1 MQLDR
6 VDEEFLQIALTP
18 HHLIGI
24 EGNSLKIYN
33 KLNKQLQELSLSEN
47 KIRGIAVDNLFNTY
61 WVYTKNSIY
70 EFVIENESILVWYDY
85 YKMGKYSEALKYLD
99 EDDEANFLKRDLV
112 LIKQG
117 YDYLQRGGFGILSDD
132 LSLQIQGIQIL
143 AKLTEPFE
151 KVCLMLLNHKQSDAL
166 LIEYLLAKLNKRIKS
181 EWLCCQLGLLN

>member
-1 MQLDR
+1 
-6 VDEEFLQIALTP
+6 
-18 HHLIGI
+18 
-24 EGNSLKIYN
+24 
-33 KLNKQLQELSLSEN
+33 
-47 KIRGIAVDNLFNTY
+47 
-61 WVYTKNSIY
+61 
-70 EFVIENESILVWYDY
+70 
-85 YKMGKYSEALKYLD
+85 MGKYSEALKYLD

-181 EWLCCQLGLLN
+181 E

>member
-1 MQLDR
+1 MR
-6 VDEEFLQIALTP
+6 FLQIALTP

-24 EGNSLKIYN
+24 EGNTLKIYN

-61 WVYTKNSIY
+61 WCTPKTLSTNLLLKTS
-70 EFVIENESILVWYDY
+70 SILVWYDY

-166 LIEYLLAKLNKRIKS
+166 H
-181 EWLCCQLGLLN
+181 